1 MHPMNSIDDKAKNEV
16 QELLQDL
23 VVSPVSKEL
32 GEEITKLSESLSEL
46 QNVPN
51 KFNELKGFLENITSK
66 KSEELEES
74 LNNKL
79 NIINSWE
86 SNYLKKIKAKT
97 DNLDGFQSKVIE
109 PLSKVTESINDLK
122 AIKEPILNIE
132 KEIDVKFKGVS
143 NDINACQSSCKEI
156 NKTLSDEIRTLC
168 NSINIS
174 LENKKSEVSEEHN
187 RQYQQNRT
195 SFLILISLSVINL
208 LGLIGLIIIHVIH

>member
-1 MHPMNSIDDKAKNEV
+1 MHPMNNIDDKAKNEV

-32 GEEITKLSESLSEL
+32 GEEITKLSESLSKL
-46 QNVPN
+46 QDVPN
-51 KFNELKGFLENITSK
+51 KFKVLRGFIEDNTSK
-66 KSEELEES
+66 ISEKLGDIDDVSDNINRLELVF
-74 LNNKL
+74 
-79 NIINSWE
+79 
-86 SNYLKKIKAKT
+86 KKIKAKT

-143 NDINACQSSCKEI
+143 NDINACQSLCKEI
-156 NKTLSDEIRTLC
+156 NKTLSNEIQSLC
-168 NSINIS
+168 NGISIS
-174 LENKKSEVSEEHN
+174 LENKNSEVSEEHN
-187 RQYQQNRT
+187 RQYKQNRT

>member
-23 VVSPVSKEL
+23 VVFPVSKKI
-32 GEEITKLSESLSEL
+32 GEEITELSESLSKL
-46 QNVPN
+46 QDVHN
-51 KFNELKGFLENITSK
+51 KFNVLVGIIENKISKISK
-66 KSEELEES
+66 KLDSLDEVSDNIDSLET
-74 LNNKL
+74 NF
-79 NIINSWE
+79 
-86 SNYLKKIKAKT
+86 LKNIKAKT
-97 DNLDGFQSKVIE
+97 DKLDDLQSKVID
-109 PLSKVTESINDLK
+109 PLSRLTESINELK
-122 AIKEPILNIE
+122 TIKEPILNIE
-132 KEIDVKFKGVS
+132 KEIDVKFKEVS
-143 NDINACQSSCKEI
+143 NDINACQSFCKEI

-174 LENKKSEVSEEHN
+174 LEKKNSEVSEEHN

>member
-32 GEEITKLSESLSEL
+32 GEEITKLSESLSKL
-46 QNVPN
+46 QDVPN
-51 KFNELKGFLENITSK
+51 KFNVLSRIIEDKTSEISKKLDNLDDTLEN
-66 KSEELEES
+66 
-74 LNNKL
+74 
-79 NIINSWE
+79 INSWE
-86 SNYLKKIKAKT
+86 INYLKKIKTKT

-122 AIKEPILNIE
+122 TIKEPILNIE

-143 NDINACQSSCKEI
+143 NDINACQSLCKEI

-174 LENKKSEVSEEHN
+174 LEKKNSEVSEEHN

>member
-32 GEEITKLSESLSEL
+32 GEEITKLSESLSKL
-46 QNVPN
+46 QDMPN
-51 KFNELKGFLENITSK
+51 KFKELKGIIENNTSEISEKLGDIDDVSYNINRLE
-66 KSEELEES
+66 LVF
-74 LNNKL
+74 
-79 NIINSWE
+79 
-86 SNYLKKIKAKT
+86 KKIKAKT

-143 NDINACQSSCKEI
+143 NDINACQSLCKEI
-156 NKTLSDEIRTLC
+156 NKTLSNEIQSLC
-168 NSINIS
+168 NGISIS
-174 LENKKSEVSEEHN
+174 LEKKNSEVSEEHN

>member
-32 GEEITKLSESLSEL
+32 GEEITKLSESLSKL
-46 QNVPN
+46 QDVPN
-51 KFNELKGFLENITSK
+51 KFKVLRGFIEDNTSK
-66 KSEELEES
+66 IPEILEES
-74 LNNKL
+74 LNGVSN
-79 NIINSWE
+79 NINSLE
-86 SNYLKKIKAKT
+86 LVFKKIKAKT

-122 AIKEPILNIE
+122 AVKEPILNIE
-132 KEIDVKFKGVS
+132 REIDVKFKKVS
-143 NDINACQSSCKEI
+143 DDINACQSSCKEI

-174 LENKKSEVSEEHN
+174 LEKKNSEVSEEHN